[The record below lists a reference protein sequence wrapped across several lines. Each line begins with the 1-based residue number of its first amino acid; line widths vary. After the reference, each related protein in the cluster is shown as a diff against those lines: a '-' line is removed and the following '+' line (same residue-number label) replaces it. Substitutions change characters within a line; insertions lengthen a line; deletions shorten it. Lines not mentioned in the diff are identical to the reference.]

1 MTRTLREAADELG
14 PVFQAGDAE
23 SAAKPQEARNVEHLQ
38 HMVRTIAE
46 GRFDELRDQL
56 DPDVEFEIV
65 APDEV
70 PWVRH
75 ARGADEVAAAIREN
89 FGSVH
94 AQSPEPLSLV
104 AQGDTVMVM
113 SRETGR
119 WRETG
124 RPYQVLNAQQFT
136 IRDGRLA
143 GFRSIVG
150 RVDAQGS

>member
-1 MTRTLREAADELG
+1 MAQTLREASEALG

-23 SAAKPQEARNVEHLQ
+23 SGAKPRERSNVEQLQ
-38 HMVRTIAE
+38 RMIRAIAE
-46 GRFDELRDQL
+46 GRFRELRDQL

-75 ARGADEVAAAIREN
+75 ARGADQVAAAIEEN
-89 FGSVH
+89 FGTVDE
-94 AQSPEPLSLV
+94 QRPEPLALV

-119 WRETG
+119 WRESG
-124 RPYQVLNAQQFT
+124 RPYHVLNAQQFT
-136 IRDGRLA
+136 FRGGRLA
-143 GFRSIVG
+143 GYRSVVG
-150 RVDAQGS
+150 RVDEHAA